1 MKVAIFGDSYGVV
14 LPEGNN
20 TLSWVG
26 IISDKF
32 SVDNFSE
39 SSSSLYY
46 SYRKFLESYKN
57 YDKIIFLITNP
68 GRIFLEKCNIRK
80 HISHYDLAKY
90 YRDRAETHEDKLILE
105 AAKNYYLY
113 VMNEE
118 YDQCMH
124 NLMVKNTKN
133 LHPSILLIPCF
144 QNSIPGQHNN
154 CLFDACKLDW
164 DYYKLKNVNNYND
177 NRHSHMN
184 EINNQLL
191 AKEVK
196 QWLDFGEFNL
206 DSITW
211 KLDTNRKLDFYFSR
225 EYI

>member
-20 TLSWVG
+20 TLSWVS

-46 SYRKFLESYKN
+46 SYQKFLESYKN

-124 NLMVKNTKN
+124 NLMVENIKN
-133 LHPSILLIPCF
+133 LHPNILLIPCF
-144 QNSIPGQHNN
+144 QNSIPGRHNN

-164 DYYKLKNVNNYND
+164 DFYKLKDANNYND
-177 NRHSHMN
+177 IRHSHMN

-191 AKEVK
+191 AKEIE

-211 KLDTNRKLDFYFSR
+211 KLDTNRKLDFYFSGG
-225 EYI
+225 YI